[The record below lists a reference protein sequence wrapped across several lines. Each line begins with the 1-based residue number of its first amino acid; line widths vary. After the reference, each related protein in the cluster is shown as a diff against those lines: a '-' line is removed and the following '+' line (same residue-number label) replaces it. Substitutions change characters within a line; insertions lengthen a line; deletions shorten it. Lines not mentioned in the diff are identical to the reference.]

1 MSRATPRGSAWV
13 SRWRLGRS
21 RRLHIIGVSVSDTTA
36 DATTA
41 IVSHHRQRKG
51 FYYAGLLNTTIAL
64 YCIADRRQWFDRPLW
79 GAAIVAAGLAV
90 LAAGFA
96 LDARERRDRA
106 S

>member
-1 MSRATPRGSAWV
+1 V
-13 SRWRLGRS
+13 
-21 RRLHIIGVSVSDTTA
+21 DTKDYLSQIDWLYLA
-36 DATTA
+36 LAATTA

-51 FYYAGLLNTTIAL
+51 FYYAGLINTTVAL
-64 YCIADRRQWFDRPLW
+64 YGIADRRQWFDRPLW

-90 LAAGFA
+90 LAVGFA